1 MLRRRMLHR
10 RMLRRPPLLLLLQLL
25 LLLLAGVRPVGR
37 SQSAMSACI
46 MHAVVSGQASSK
58 VGSFIALVPLRKIYE
73 AGRRVILHHSSSN
86 RRAVPPPPR
95 YRVTACWPHFTIQ
108 IARKMVDLKRYG
120 NWRKGFLV
128 VPVLFSWA
136 SFPFF
141 FCISCICVFY

>member
-1 MLRRRMLHR
+1 MLHR

-37 SQSAMSACI
+37 RSQSVGNVGMHYAC
-46 MHAVVSGQASSK
+46 SGQWSGIKQARSVVLSLWSRCVKFTRPAGASF
-58 VGSFIALVPLRKIYE
+58 FIIA
-73 AGRRVILHHSSSN
+73 N
-86 RRAVPPPPR
+86 RRAVPPPR

-128 VPVLFSWA
+128 VSVPLSC
-136 SFPFF
+136 SSSCL
-141 FCISCICVFY
+141 FCISCICVFYR